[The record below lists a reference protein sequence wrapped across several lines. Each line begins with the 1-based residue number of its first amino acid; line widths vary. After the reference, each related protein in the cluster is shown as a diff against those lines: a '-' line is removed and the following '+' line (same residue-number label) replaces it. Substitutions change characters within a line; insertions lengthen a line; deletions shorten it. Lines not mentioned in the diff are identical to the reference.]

1 MEETKGEEV
10 KEEVKTN
17 ELKVDV
23 RDWYECKQEGVVLM
37 KIIVA
42 NKGQD
47 KVKFRLTFKNGGDG
61 PINVLLPKSFLTD
74 SLY

>member
-42 NKGQD
+42 NKG
-47 KVKFRLTFKNGGDG
+47 
-61 PINVLLPKSFLTD
+61 
-74 SLY
+74 